1 MPKDLRSRLAEL
13 NSTLPWALPL
23 LGLIAIS
30 VSFAAVL
37 SRMTDG
43 REVTDD
49 GFLLLYL
56 VRHPLFI
63 WDSYE
68 TNYLGRQWGSFPP
81 LFPLF
86 FGALVKPWTQVAS
99 NFWALRLGVLTWACV
114 VLVSLSYLL
123 THVERVPTSRV
134 RSALWLLVLVPSA

>member
-68 TNYLGRQWGSFPP
+68 TNYLGRQYF
-81 LFPLF
+81 LD
-86 FGALVKPWTQVAS
+86 S
-99 NFWALRLGVLTWACV
+99 NNTHLPIHRL
-114 VLVSLSYLL
+114 SLAKNIP
-123 THVERVPTSRV
+123 VER
-134 RSALWLLVLVPSA
+134 